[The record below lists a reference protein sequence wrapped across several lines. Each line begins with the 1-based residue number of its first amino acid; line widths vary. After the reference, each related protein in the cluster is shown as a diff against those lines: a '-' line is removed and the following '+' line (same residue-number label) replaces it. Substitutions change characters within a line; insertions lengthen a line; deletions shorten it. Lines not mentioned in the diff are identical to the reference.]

1 MLVFCTEW
9 LPGGLPVYIPILC
22 SGREVQGVVWSKRAA
37 RQASSFTHAPG
48 KASSS
53 REPWASAQTLWA
65 RAHAGPACL
74 AAGDLPGRLASV
86 TAPRGLPLLRSVSCS
101 RGAPSTRL
109 TVKGPLSFPLCRQ
122 AGLPCMQPPPVHA
135 ASSRALCH
143 VAPVCRHLTSP
154 AVSRRI
160 PRLPRWRSLIVTWNS
175 GGGSGAP

>member
-1 MLVFCTEW
+1 M
-9 LPGGLPVYIPILC
+9 
-22 SGREVQGVVWSKRAA
+22 VWSKRAA

-53 REPWASAQTLWA
+53 RGPWVSVQTLWA

-86 TAPRGLPLLRSVSCS
+86 TAPRGLPLLRSMSCS

-122 AGLPCMQPPPVHA
+122 AGLPCMQPPPVCA
-135 ASSRALCH
+135 ASSRACSLLPCAVPRGPSLSPPH
-143 VAPVCRHLTSP
+143 QSCGFTAYTAPSEMAQPHSNVELWGRFRGTLTLNPS
-154 AVSRRI
+154 
-160 PRLPRWRSLIVTWNS
+160 S
-175 GGGSGAP
+175 GGPPGA